1 MRTIFVNLIAFI
13 LVLLLL
19 YFGTTMFL
27 KSYTRYGESITVADF
42 RGMTINQ
49 LDDYIKNKPLKYKII
64 DSSFVN
70 NKLPGAILEQSPEPG
85 EKVKRDRRIYLTINA
100 KVPPKTEV
108 PDLKDSSLKNAK
120 IQLEN
125 HGLVLGETTFQPCLG
140 KNTVLDMKINGKSID
155 LGSKIFKGTEVD
167 LVLCDGIG
175 NKPIDVPDLVGLTYK
190 EAIAAIRLS
199 QLSIGA
205 VFEGDDV
212 IYKEAAFVYKQ
223 APSANGFNIIKIGE
237 PVDLFLQQEAIS
249 SMDLLDDSGF
259 SDEFDF
265 EEKEEVIEN
274 KPLDFSDPTK
284 LPESIMKKDSTKKV
298 KNEIEGEQ
306 IDFNNL
312 DFDNI
317 PEELIKKDS
326 TKTKKDQQPN

>member
-13 LVLLLL
+13 IVLLLL

-27 KSYTRYGESITVADF
+27 KNYTRYGESITVADF
-42 RGMTINQ
+42 RGMTVSQ
-49 LDDYIKNKPLKYKII
+49 LDDYIKNKPLKYKVI

-70 NKLPGAILEQSPEPG
+70 NKLPGAILEQAPEPG
-85 EKVKRDRRIYLTINA
+85 EKVKRDRRIYLTVNA
-100 KVPPKTEV
+100 KVPPKTEM

-125 HGLVLGETTFQPCLG
+125 HGLLLGETTYQPCLG
-140 KNTVLDMKINGKSID
+140 KNTILNVTVDGKTVE
-155 LGSKIFKGTEVD
+155 KETRIFKGTEVD

-175 NKPIDVPDLVGLTYK
+175 NKPIAVPELVGLTYN

-212 IYKEAAFVYKQ
+212 IYKESSFVYKQ
-223 APSANGFNIIKIGE
+223 APYADGSRTIKIGE
-237 PVDLFLQQEAIS
+237 PVDLFLQQEAIMS
-249 SMDLLDDSGF
+249 IDNFDDVY
-259 SDEFDF
+259 DEYEFDNR
-265 EEKEEVIEN
+265 EEEV
-274 KPLDFSDPTK
+274 KPIDFSDPTK
-284 LPESIMKKDSTKKV
+284 LPESIMKKDSVPKQ
-298 KNEIEGEQ
+298 IEGEQ

-317 PEELIKKDS
+317 PADLIKKDS
-326 TKTKKDQQPN
+326 TQTTKEQPR